1 MLPDGFD
8 PTRGYTHRIQ
18 WSFSQDETL
27 SILLHDADRIDRPGG
42 PRPGP
47 PVIVPCYNPDTYA
60 IGAYVQRVS
69 VDDASSL
76 PRGSPPPEEKK
87 TPTRG
92 INWDYYE
99 YVPRSISD
107 RELCVSC
114 FSSWERMAW
123 PILRP
128 WVTMDHF
135 CEACAELK
143 PVKRRWL
150 HERAR
155 RLKSRKQGGML
166 EQIRREWMWA
176 DGSLPSIQ
184 FAVVKRQE
192 ELEDLKET
200 FVCVLCRAER
210 AWRND
215 WICEPCYVAWLR
227 AGKPWGPALIDFS
240 RRRRAYRL
248 LHPPGGSK
256 ARLSACQRIEQAREY
271 RHDTYTEYGRVGLEA
286 LAELDASGL
295 PWRDRLQLFRQ
306 EVLPMLALPVELTL
320 RGSPTQIV
328 AIMRELVSAESS
340 ANQPGNGASS
350 PRQAAARIPRLVGA
364 ISH

>member
-1 MLPDGFD
+1 
-8 PTRGYTHRIQ
+8 
-18 WSFSQDETL
+18 
-27 SILLHDADRIDRPGG
+27 
-42 PRPGP
+42 
-47 PVIVPCYNPDTYA
+47 
-60 IGAYVQRVS
+60 
-69 VDDASSL
+69 
-76 PRGSPPPEEKK
+76 
-87 TPTRG
+87 
-92 INWDYYE
+92 
-99 YVPRSISD
+99 
-107 RELCVSC
+107 
-114 FSSWERMAW
+114 MAW
-123 PILRP
+123 PTLRP

-135 CEACAELK
+135 CEVCAELK

-227 AGKPWGPALIDFS
+227 AGKPWGPALIDFG

-248 LHPPGGSK
+248 LHPLGGSK
-256 ARLSACQRIEQAREY
+256 ARLSARQRIEQAREY
-271 RHDTYTEYGRVGLEA
+271 RHATYTEYGRVGLEA
-286 LAELDASGL
+286 LAELDATGL

-328 AIMRELVSAESS
+328 AIMRELVSTESS

-364 ISH
+364 VSH